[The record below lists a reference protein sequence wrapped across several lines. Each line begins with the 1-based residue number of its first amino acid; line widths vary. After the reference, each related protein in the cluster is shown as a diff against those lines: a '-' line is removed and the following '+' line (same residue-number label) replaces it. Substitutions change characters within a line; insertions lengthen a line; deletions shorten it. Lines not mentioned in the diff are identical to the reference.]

1 MTSTEPTWLSEA
13 RKSAEDAFGRLGW
26 PRTSDEAWHYTSVAQ
41 QWGKGSAS
49 AGNARPDPLARAL
62 PIEGPRLVF
71 VDGAYVAGLST
82 PLDGT
87 LSAISSAL
95 AADQRGHQ
103 RDLGGI
109 ALDPAHGV
117 AALNAARFSDGALIR
132 VARRAVL
139 EQPLVLVFA
148 STGATTHVRS
158 RVELEAESRADLVE
172 IHLGGPGSSTSAVTD
187 VVIGP
192 GAELRYTR
200 IQDEPGTAVHLGRV
214 EVRHHDDSKLFA
226 TSLILE
232 GKLQRTEVVAH
243 LAERAECHLD
253 GFAVAHD
260 DHVADH
266 YTLVRHATH
275 RGTSRQTYKAIA
287 ADRATSTFYGKVQ
300 VEPKTA
306 GNDAQQSSKN
316 LLLSAGATA
325 NTRPQLEIDAEDV
338 KCSHGAT
345 VGRLDEQQV
354 FYLRSRGI
362 SRDDARALLIGAFA
376 GEILEKIGNAAVRE
390 ALAPRVAE
398 KIAAVASRRGGAQ
411 P

>member
-1 MTSTEPTWLSEA
+1 MAAEPTWLSEA

-41 QWGKGSAS
+41 QWGKGQAAPGSA
-49 AGNARPDPLARAL
+49 ADPIARAL
-62 PIEGPRLVF
+62 PIDGPRLVF
-71 VDGAYVAGLST
+71 VDGRYAAELST
-82 PLDGT
+82 PLPGT
-87 LSAISSAL
+87 LVAISGAL
-95 AADQRGHQ
+95 AADARAHQ
-103 RDLGGI
+103 RDLGGL

-117 AALNAARFSDGALIR
+117 VALNAARFSDGALIR
-132 VARRAVL
+132 VPRRTAL
-139 EQPLVLVFA
+139 DRPLVLVFA

-158 RVELEAESRADLVE
+158 RVELEAESSADLVE
-172 IHLGGPGSSTSAVTD
+172 LHLGGPGSSTSAMTD
-187 VVIGP
+187 VVLGP

-200 IQDEPGTAVHLGRV
+200 VQDEPDTAVHLGRV

-232 GKLQRTEVVAH
+232 GKLQRTEVVVH
-243 LAERAECHLD
+243 LAERAECNLD
-253 GFAVAHD
+253 GFAVAHA

-266 YTLVRHATH
+266 YTLVRHATN

-287 ADRATSTFYGKVQ
+287 ADRGTSTFYGKVQ
-300 VEPKTA
+300 VEAKTA
-306 GNDAQQSSKN
+306 GNDARQSSKN

-354 FYLRSRGI
+354 FYLRSRGVAHA
-362 SRDDARALLIGAFA
+362 DARALLIAAFA
-376 GEILEKIGNAAVRE
+376 GEVLERIGHAGVRE

-398 KIAAVASRRGGAQ
+398 KIATVASRGAQ